1 MSADERPG
9 DQQFRLAQPHTIG
22 ATRPER
28 ARALIIALIGM
39 SGAGKSSWA
48 SRLAG
53 AGYTWIQCDELIAD
67 KLRASFDVGAGS
79 VHDLGSWMGFP
90 YEQRYAEREAIYLCY
105 ETEVL
110 REIAAEL
117 TQRADPAARVIVDLT
132 GSAVYIDQ
140 AVLSELRRLA
150 TVVYLAVSPR
160 LHDQLVRDY
169 LANPR
174 PLIWAGSYLPQPGE
188 PPAAALERCYP
199 QLLATRER
207 LYEQLSD
214 VTLLDEQHR
223 SPAFDVAAFLEHVD
237 RAKWSG

>member
-1 MSADERPG
+1 
-9 DQQFRLAQPHTIG
+9 
-22 ATRPER
+22 
-28 ARALIIALIGM
+28 LIIGLIGM

-53 AGYTWIQCDELIAD
+53 AGYTWLHCDELIAD

-90 YEQRYAEREAIYLCY
+90 YEQRYAEREAIYLRY

-110 REIAAEL
+110 REIAADL
-117 TQRADPAARVIVDLT
+117 TRRANPAARVIVDLT
-132 GSAVYIDQ
+132 GSAVYVDQ
-140 AVLSELRRLA
+140 AALAEIRRLA

-160 LHDQLVRDY
+160 LHEQLVSDY

-174 PLIWAGSYLPQPGE
+174 PLIWAGSYQPLPGE

-199 QLLATRER
+199 RLLAARER

-214 VTLLDEQHR
+214 VMLPDELHR
-223 SPAFDVAAFLEHVD
+223 SPAFDVAAFLEHVS
-237 RAKWSG
+237 RARGIP